1 MSFQLRVEGPA
12 SADLAQILRAVEGK
26 LGWHAVQAQE
36 PADRTPA
43 SVASGA
49 CVPGV
54 NCPTSIGGHDVPEI
68 VLLVIVAVV
77 AFIVGYIIG
86 RQTAKSSV
94 QK

>member
-1 MSFQLRVEGPA
+1 
-12 SADLAQILRAVEGK
+12 
-26 LGWHAVQAQE
+26 
-36 PADRTPA
+36 
-43 SVASGA
+43 VASGA